1 MAYVYLMDMY
11 KFIDER
17 LAGAKQSLAAEA
29 DEPAEKQFHQGRID
43 VLTDF
48 EQYLVTSFNPKLPRR
63 IRESYE
69 REKKE

>member
-17 LAGAKQSLAAEA
+17 LADARQLLA
-29 DEPAEKQFHQGRID
+29 DEAGEPAVKQFREGRID
-43 VLTDF
+43 ILKDF
-48 EQYLVTSFNPKLPRR
+48 KEYLVDNFNPKLPRR